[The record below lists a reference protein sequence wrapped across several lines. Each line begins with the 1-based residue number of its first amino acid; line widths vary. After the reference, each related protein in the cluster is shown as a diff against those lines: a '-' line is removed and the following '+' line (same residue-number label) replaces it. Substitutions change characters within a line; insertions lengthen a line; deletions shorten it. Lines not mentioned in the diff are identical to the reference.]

1 MTAASHPQIPLIDE
15 FLQAMSA
22 DRGLARNS
30 LDAYRLDLE
39 AAASRLAAAG
49 SAIDSCN
56 AEDLRRVLA
65 GWHEDGLAP
74 RSVAR
79 RLSAGQC
86 RAVHLY
92 RHHFPVPCQF
102 EIAYMKS

>member
-30 LDAYRLDLE
+30 LDAYRRDLE

-65 GWHEDGLAP
+65 SWHEDGLAP
-74 RSVAR
+74 RSVCVEVMHGGFNHGPIKLLDVPENTTTAP
-79 RLSAGQC
+79 
-86 RAVHLY
+86 
-92 RHHFPVPCQF
+92 PVLV
-102 EIAYMKS
+102 